1 VPLPRGRY
9 GLRLHFR
16 NGRRNVHLQG
26 AKVEG
31 RCDLGLELGFGPSGL
46 RIVEGGAQRKGA
58 VAGLRIADGE
68 ADGAKTSAGLRIAET
83 GVAGRGGPEG
93 AAGDA
98 LGAQRWRVC
107 ALLCEAVPGTA
118 LEEAWHQLT
127 TANRWNADAAAATLM
142 DGRL

>member
-1 VPLPRGRY
+1 
-9 GLRLHFR
+9 
-16 NGRRNVHLQG
+16 VHLQG

-46 RIVEGGAQRKGA
+46 RIAEGGSQRKGA

-68 ADGAKTSAGLRIAET
+68 ADGAETSGGLKIAET
-83 GVAGRGGPEG
+83 AAAEGGGPER

-98 LGAQRWRVC
+98 LGAQRRRVC

-118 LEEAWHQLT
+118 LEEAWRQLT
-127 TANRWNADAAAATLM
+127 AHGWNADAAAATLM